1 MSEGRLCAVG
11 NWCRRT
17 SSPVN
22 DRGARITLL
31 PSASARGRNRHRARG
46 PRGLPQ
52 RPREA
57 PGLLLGPHRP
67 RTQLQVNGVISSL
80 GVRTEALCLAC
91 KQWFLGGRGCR
102 ATRSRISADGSRRVS
117 PPAGTHHEVRAGPPL
132 PPSFFGNVTGF
143 LLVPES
149 VVVFLMPWPTPRASA
164 RYSCLRDIEVTPGS
178 HVPGGMPVER
188 FLPRCQGRALD
199 PSLR

>member
-1 MSEGRLCAVG
+1 MTAGLG
-11 NWCRRT
+11 
-17 SSPVN
+17 SPYS
-22 DRGARITLL
+22 
-31 PSASARGRNRHRARG
+31 PQRAQGGETTTG
-46 PRGLPQ
+46 PRGLLQ

-57 PGLLLGPHRP
+57 PGLLLGSHRP
-67 RTQLQVNGVISSL
+67 RTQLQVNGVVSSL

-91 KQWFLGGRGCR
+91 KQWFLGGRGCW

-132 PPSFFGNVTGF
+132 LPSFFGNVTGF
-143 LLVPES
+143 LLAPES

-178 HVPGGMPVER
+178 HLLGGMPVER
-188 FLPRCQGRALD
+188 FPPRCQGRALD